1 MRRRPWRT
9 ITRSLALMVA
19 ALLLSVVTPNAP
31 ASAQIPNNVDVSLRS
46 GNEAEHAI
54 AINPTNPSNIV
65 TMSTLSES
73 AAVGLF
79 EGISFDGGAT
89 WTRQFIGT
97 GVNDPLGTICCDEQ
111 LAWDSFGNLWLV
123 YLFSGSN
130 GNVPI
135 AVSTDGGLTWT
146 KVAEIVPVKVQGHCT
161 DCGSKGNGAH
171 NKGTASA
178 DQPSISAAAGS
189 VWVSYTAYPSGTV
202 QASGA
207 PVTGLGQHG
216 DFIRPETVPSSLGRG
231 NFGDTAVGPDGQV
244 MVVYQDQTSSQG
256 GSRIYEAVD
265 PDGLGPAGFGDP
277 RFLARSRV
285 GGFDYLPI
293 QPDRSFDAEANL
305 GWDRSGG
312 PHHGRVYAVWTQEVK
327 NESDDFDIMFQYSDD
342 DGATWT
348 PAIRL
353 NDDAG
358 TNSQGNP
365 AIAVDQTN
373 GDVAVSWY
381 DARNDLGDGGPG
393 DTDGIPNDDTQIW
406 ATYSTDGGIT
416 IAPNLQVSEGAS
428 NSSIEVTGSG
438 FNLGDYTHAAFDSG
452 IFHTAWSDNSNS
464 TGNNP
469 DGTLHQLDLY
479 TAAVPIP

>member
-1 MRRRPWRT
+1 MSRRSWR
-9 ITRSLALMVA
+9 IFPRSLSLMVL
-19 ALLLSVVTPNAP
+19 ALLLSVFLPSGP
-31 ASAQIPNNVDVSLRS
+31 ASAQIPQNIDVSLRP

-65 TMSTLSES
+65 AMSTLSEPT
-73 AAVGLF
+73 AVGLF
-79 EGISFDGGAT
+79 EGVSFDGGQT

-97 GVNDPLGTICCDEQ
+97 SDEDPLGPICCDEQ
-111 LAWDSFGNLWLV
+111 LAWDEFGNLWMV
-123 YLFSGSN
+123 YLFIGSN

-135 AVSTDGGLTWT
+135 ALSTDGGLTWT
-146 KVAEIVPVKVQGHCT
+146 KVTEIVPVKVRGHCT
-161 DCGSKGNGAH
+161 DCASKGNGAH
-171 NKGTASA
+171 KKGTPSA

-189 VWVSYTAYPSGTV
+189 VWVSYTVYPSRTV

-207 PVTGLGQHG
+207 PVTGLGRHG
-216 DFIRPETVPSSLGRG
+216 DFIKPENVPTSLGKG
-231 NFGDTAVGPDGQV
+231 NYGDTAVGPDGQV
-244 MVVYQDQTSSQG
+244 MAIYQDQDNGQG
-256 GSRIYEAVD
+256 GARIYTAVD
-265 PDGLGPAGFGDP
+265 PDGLGPKGFDLP
-277 RFLARSRV
+277 RFFARTRV

-312 PHHGRVYAVWTQEVK
+312 LHNGRVYAIWTQEVK

-358 TNSQGNP
+358 ANSQGNP
-365 AIAVDQTN
+365 AIAVDQTT

-393 DTDGIPNDDTQIW
+393 DTDGVPNDDTQIW
-406 ATYSTDGGIT
+406 ATYSTDGGLT
-416 IAPNLQVSEGAS
+416 VAPNFRVSEGTS
-428 NSSIEVTGSG
+428 NSSVEVTGSG
-438 FNLGDYTHAAFDSG
+438 FNFGDYTHAAFDSG
-452 IFHTAWSDNSNS
+452 MFHPAWSDNSNS
-464 TGNNP
+464 TGDNP
-469 DGTLHQLDLY
+469 DGTLHKLDLY